1 MNKKL
6 VTILAGVMAA
16 IMVLSLLL
24 GLLATVA
31 NGASSG
37 EIRDQIN
44 ALESEKAALESQ
56 IRDLESSL
64 AANNNE
70 IKNMVARKNG
80 LDKQIGLLSSQI
92 VLVNRT
98 IAAQNLMIADAQEE
112 LDMAQEKYA
121 MLQQAYATRIR
132 VMEEQGDIS
141 YWAVI
146 FGATS
151 FADLLSRLTMVVEI
165 AQADQQQLEQLR
177 QLAQQVEEAKA
188 SLEIAKAELLKSKQ
202 ELQEDQE
209 ALFVKKS
216 EAEGLL
222 LALLV
227 KGGQYE
233 LELDAS
239 EKLQHDLMDEIA
251 HNQKL
256 YDDALLQEW
265 LATSVPPT
273 TTTKP
278 TTAPTTVPTTVPTT
292 APTTKPTT
300 KPTAPST
307 TTKPASQFVTNTV
320 NGVTW
325 ITPTKNFWISSKFGM
340 RIHPITG
347 IKTMHKG
354 IDMAANMGTPIY
366 ATRSGKVT
374 IASYQEGGAGWYVCI
389 NHGDGY
395 SSIYMHMTHYIVK
408 GGQYVDAGEIIG
420 YVGTSGGSTGPH
432 LHFGISYNGTYVNP
446 QDYIKT

>member
-1 MNKKL
+1 MNKKI
-6 VTILAGVMAA
+6 VAIISAVMAA

-31 NGASSG
+31 SGASSG

-44 ALESEKAALESQ
+44 ALENEKAALESQ
-56 IRDLESSL
+56 IQELENSL

-112 LDMAQEKYA
+112 LDIAQEKYA
-121 MLQQAYATRIR
+121 MLQEAYATRIR

-165 AQADQQQLEQLR
+165 ARADQQQLEQLR
-177 QLAQQVEEAKA
+177 LLAQQVEEAKA
-188 SLEIAKAELLKSKQ
+188 SLEIAKAELQESKRQ
-202 ELQEDQE
+202 LQVEQE
-209 ALFVKKS
+209 ALFVKQS

-222 LALLV
+222 VALLV
-227 KGGQYE
+227 KGDQYE

-239 EKLQHDLMDEIA
+239 EKLQHDLMDQIA
-251 HNQKL
+251 HNEKL
-256 YDDALLQEW
+256 YDDALLKEW

-278 TTAPTTVPTTVPTT
+278 TTAPTTVPTTAPTT
-292 APTTKPTT
+292 APT

-325 ITPTKNFWISSKFGM
+325 ITPTKNFWVSSKFGM
-340 RIHPITG
+340 RYHPLTG
-347 IKTMHKG
+347 KYTMHKG
-354 IDMAANMGTPIY
+354 IDMAANTGTPIY

-374 IASYQEGGAGWYVCI
+374 VASYQEGGAGWYVCI

-408 GGQYVDAGEIIG
+408 AGQYVDAGEIIG